1 MANLLDFLAIFYYN
15 NTIMPILKIAFHPDP
30 ILRQVASPIDSADFN
45 APWLAKL
52 AHNMVETMIS
62 RDGIGLAAPQV
73 SQSIRLIIVS
83 TKTGPLIMINPEL
96 TKKSLLKDTDEEGCL
111 SIPNT
116 FGQVKRH
123 HSVQVKFTELDGK
136 SKHISAKGLLA
147 RVIQHEIDHLDGIL
161 FIDKAKK
168 ITDNNYTM

>member
-1 MANLLDFLAIFYYN
+1 
-15 NTIMPILKIAFHPDP
+15 MPILKLALHPDP
-30 ILRQVASPIDSADFN
+30 ILRQIAVPIASADFG
-45 APWLAKL
+45 AKWLKKL
-52 AHNMVETMIS
+52 SADMIDTMIN
-62 RDGIGLAAPQV
+62 RDGIGLAAPQI

-96 TKKSLLKDTDEEGCL
+96 TKKSLIKDTDEEGCL

-123 HSVQVKFTELDGK
+123 HSVQVKFIDEGGK

-168 ITDNNYTM
+168 ITDNTYSM

>member
-1 MANLLDFLAIFYYN
+1 MS
-15 NTIMPILKIAFHPDP
+15 ILKLALHPAQV
-30 ILRQVASPIDSADFN
+30 LRQVAQPIASADFK
-45 APWLAKL
+45 ATWLKKLAKD
-52 AHNMVETMIS
+52 MTETMIS

-73 SQSIRLIIVS
+73 SESIRLIIVS

-96 TKKSLLKDTDEEGCL
+96 TKKSLIKETDEEGCL

-123 HSVQVKFTELDGK
+123 HSIQVKFFDLEGK

-161 FIDKAKK
+161 FIDKAKN
-168 ITDNNYTM
+168 ITNNNYTM